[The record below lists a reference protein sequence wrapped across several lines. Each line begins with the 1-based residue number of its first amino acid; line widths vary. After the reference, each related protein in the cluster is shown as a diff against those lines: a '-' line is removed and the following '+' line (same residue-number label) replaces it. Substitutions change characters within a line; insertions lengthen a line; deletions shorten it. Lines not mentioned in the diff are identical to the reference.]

1 MRDTSLTYELIDF
14 GRSRK
19 LERFGKIVI
28 DRPSTA
34 AEGTTQADPQTWQEA
49 VARYDRTRGANGKWS
64 PEEAIPKTWKTK
76 FQLSKSGS
84 QQPCREICFELH
96 PSPFG
101 HVGVLAGLH
110 VWWVHILVK

>member
-1 MRDTSLTYELIDF
+1 MRDTSLTYELVDF

-34 AEGTTQADPQTWQEA
+34 AQGPTQADPQTWREA
-49 VARYDRTRGANGKWS
+49 VARYDRTAGESGKWS
-64 PEEAIPKTWKTK
+64 PADALPKTWEIK
-76 FQLSKSGS
+76 FQLPNPSI

-101 HVGVLAGLH
+101 HVGVFPH
-110 VWWVHILVK
+110 RRERCQWVGK